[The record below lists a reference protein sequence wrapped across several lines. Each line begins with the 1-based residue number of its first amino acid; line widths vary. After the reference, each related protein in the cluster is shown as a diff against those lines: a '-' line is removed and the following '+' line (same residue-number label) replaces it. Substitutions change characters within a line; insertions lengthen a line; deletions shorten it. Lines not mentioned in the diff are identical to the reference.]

1 MRAKIFKTL
10 SLLILGIIMGASATN
25 IYMGMQLD
33 YLTLTNK
40 SLQDTLAEAERQLQ
54 SLKESSE
61 IKNKNSITG
70 FDIFLL
76 LDSREGLTDYDQL
89 TLEYEVDKKVK
100 EWLTPL
106 IGKNISEVD
115 ALLMPRIV
123 DSRDVEANGNT
134 YRLRTYLVVVNKKT
148 SVYIKA
154 SLIKSSKKE

>member
-1 MRAKIFKTL
+1 MRSKIFKTL
-10 SLLILGIIMGASATN
+10 SLLILGIIFGAASTN

-33 YLTLTNK
+33 YLSLTNK
-40 SLQDTLAEAERQLQ
+40 SLQESLAEAERQLQ
-54 SLKESSE
+54 SLKESTE
-61 IKNKNSITG
+61 IKNRYSITS
-70 FDIFLL
+70 FDIFPL

-115 ALLMPRIV
+115 ALLVPRIV

-134 YRLRTYLVVVNKKT
+134 YRLRTYLVVINKKT